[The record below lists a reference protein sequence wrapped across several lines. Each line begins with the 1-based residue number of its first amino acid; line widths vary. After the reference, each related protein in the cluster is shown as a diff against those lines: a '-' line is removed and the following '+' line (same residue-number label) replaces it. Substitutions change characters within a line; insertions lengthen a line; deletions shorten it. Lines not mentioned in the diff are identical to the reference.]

1 MDKNFK
7 QKLKDLMSRDGF
19 YIALFLCLCVV
30 VTVGTFSYKKFSAQ
44 NQANKIQETSED
56 DSYNTDDNNEVANAN
71 NQILN
76 AERVENSVTNEESKN
91 NNKEVNNIH
100 EEEWSL
106 KRQDALEK
114 AKYKCEEC
122 GNIANLG
129 VYENNVNSSNDEL
142 IVLCKKCYEK
152 NINAVK
158 LHYE

>member
-1 MDKNFK
+1 MVMFMFNLIYILLGIYLIKIISIRK
-7 QKLKDLMSRDGF
+7 EKKKKKIRGKEKGKLFSFRKS
-19 YIALFLCLCVV
+19 I
-30 VTVGTFSYKKFSAQ
+30 VGKIKEAFS
-44 NQANKIQETSED
+44 EG
-56 DSYNTDDNNEVANAN
+56 NNIFIYRN
-71 NQILN
+71 
-76 AERVENSVTNEESKN
+76 SKN

-100 EEEWSL
+100 EEDWNL

>member
-1 MDKNFK
+1 MSIIEKISLILTFT
-7 QKLKDLMSRDGF
+7 LKAIVIYFFNATLKKEKGE
-19 YIALFLCLCVV
+19 LFSFRKSI
-30 VTVGTFSYKKFSAQ
+30 VGKIKEAFS
-44 NQANKIQETSED
+44 EG
-56 DSYNTDDNNEVANAN
+56 NNIFIYRN
-71 NQILN
+71 
-76 AERVENSVTNEESKN
+76 SKN

-100 EEEWSL
+100 EEDWNL

>member
-1 MDKNFK
+1 MFNLIYILLGIYLIKII
-7 QKLKDLMSRDGF
+7 SIRIVRD
-19 YIALFLCLCVV
+19 
-30 VTVGTFSYKKFSAQ
+30 YKKIRGKEKGELFSFRKSIVG
-44 NQANKIQETSED
+44 KIKEAFSEG
-56 DSYNTDDNNEVANAN
+56 
-71 NQILN
+71 
-76 AERVENSVTNEESKN
+76 
-91 NNKEVNNIH
+91 NNIH
-100 EEEWSL
+100 EEDWNL

>member
-1 MDKNFK
+1 MGGNKTKMYDECLKITKEALEAINFK
-7 QKLKDLMSRDGF
+7 GDIVNVKSFGSGIINDT
-19 YIALFLCLCVV
+19 FLVV
-30 VTVGTFSYKKFSAQ
+30 C
-44 NQANKIQETSED
+44 
-56 DSYNTDDNNEVANAN
+56 
-71 NQILN
+71 
-76 AERVENSVTNEESKN
+76 KN

-100 EEEWSL
+100 EEDWNL